1 MNEDQLQQV
10 TKKIEEGERRWV
22 ERLKEFVAI
31 KSVSGD
37 SKYRGDV
44 KSMIEH
50 AKKLVESFG
59 GVTELHDIGEQTMH
73 DGSKLPLPPVLFARI
88 PAVPDP
94 TKKTVGIYGHLDVQ
108 PALKSDGWNSEPFLL
123 TEKDGKLFGRGST
136 DDKGPVAGWFN
147 CIESFRDAGVALPIN
162 LKFIFEGMEESGSV
176 GLEPLLKKQKDFFN
190 DMDFMCISDNY
201 WLGTKKPS
209 ITYGLR
215 GLVYYFVEISCASRD
230 LHSGSH
236 GGSVHEA
243 MSDLVALL
251 DTLVDLNGKIL
262 IPGVYDSVAP
272 LLRDEEQLYE
282 AIEFD
287 MNEHAANF
295 GLHKPIHQDSKEKH
309 MQHIW
314 RYPSLSIHGIEGAFS
329 EPGAKTVIPAKVIG
343 KFSIRLVPD
352 QKPDVINAL
361 VTQHLEAQMA
371 KRGSPNKMTV
381 HTEKSGPAWYCK
393 PSHPNFQCGIKATQ
407 RVYGVMPEMTRE
419 GGSIPITLTFEELL
433 GPGKSVMLLPMGQ
446 SDDGAHSQNEKLS
459 LRNYVL
465 GTKMFAAY
473 MYEVSQLK

>member
-1 MNEDQLQQV
+1 LC
-10 TKKIEEGERRWV
+10 
-22 ERLKEFVAI
+22 
-31 KSVSGD
+31 S
-37 SKYRGDV
+37 
-44 KSMIEH
+44 
-50 AKKLVESFG
+50 LV
-59 GVTELHDIGEQTMH
+59 H
-73 DGSKLPLPPVLFARI
+73 
-88 PAVPDP
+88 
-94 TKKTVGIYGHLDVQ
+94 
-108 PALKSDGWNSEPFLL
+108 
-123 TEKDGKLFGRGST
+123 
-136 DDKGPVAGWFN
+136 
-147 CIESFRDAGVALPIN
+147 
-162 LKFIFEGMEESGSV
+162 
-176 GLEPLLKKQKDFFN
+176 
-190 DMDFMCISDNY
+190 
-201 WLGTKKPS
+201 
-209 ITYGLR
+209 
-215 GLVYYFVEISCASRD
+215 CAQS
-230 LHSGSH
+230 
-236 GGSVHEA
+236 HEA